1 MLEMIRQMAL
11 DSGMYQA
18 GYLDASQI
26 RCYPE
31 VRKTCE
37 GNACGNYDKTW
48 TCPPGV
54 GTLEECRERLMA
66 FDKML
71 LFSKKYELEDEF
83 DFEGMGGGLLDFKKT
98 VAVFDSKIRPVLKEF
113 ILLSNE
119 GCGRCAKCTYPD
131 EPCRFP
137 ELVHHSIS
145 SYGLYVAELAK
156 AAGVNYNNGKAT
168 VTYLGALM
176 VKE

>member
-1 MLEMIRQMAL
+1 MLEKIRQMAL

-18 GYLDASQI
+18 EYLDAREI
-26 RCYPE
+26 KCYPE
-31 VRKTCE
+31 VRQTCE
-37 GNACGNYDKTW
+37 GNACGRYGAVW

-83 DFEGMGGGLLDFKKT
+83 DFEGMGEGLLDFKQA
-98 VAVFDSKIRPVLKEF
+98 VAAFDAKIRPVLAEF
-113 ILLSNE
+113 LLLGNE
-119 GCGRCAKCTYPD
+119 GCDRCAKCTYPD

-156 AAGVNYNNGKAT
+156 TAGVNYNNGRAT

>member
-1 MLEMIRQMAL
+1 MLERIRQMAL

-18 GYLDASQI
+18 EYLDADQI
-26 RCYPE
+26 KCYPE
-31 VRKTCE
+31 VRQTCE
-37 GNACGNYDKTW
+37 GNVCGNYNKTW

-54 GTLEECRERLMA
+54 GTLEECEAKLRR

-71 LFSKKYELEDEF
+71 LFAKKYELEDSF
-83 DFEGMGGGLLDFKKT
+83 DIEGMGEALLDFKKV
-98 VAVFDSKIRPVLKEF
+98 VAAFDDRIRPVLEEF
-113 ILLSNE
+113 ILLGNE
-119 GCGRCAKCTYPD
+119 GCDRCAKCTYPD

-137 ELVHHSIS
+137 ELVHHSVS

-156 AAGVNYNNGKAT
+156 TAGVNYNNGPAT

>member
-1 MLEMIRQMAL
+1 MLEQIRQLAL

-18 GYLDASQI
+18 EYLDADRI
-26 RCYPE
+26 KCYPE

-37 GNACGNYDKTW
+37 GNGCGNYNKTW

-54 GTLEECRERLMA
+54 GTLEECEARLRR

-71 LFSKKYELEDEF
+71 LFSKKYELEDSF
-83 DFEGMGGGLLDFKKT
+83 DIEGMGEALLDLTKT
-98 VAVFDSKIRPVLKEF
+98 VAVFDVMIRPVLSEF

-119 GCGRCAKCTYPD
+119 GCDRCKVCTYPD

-156 AAGVNYNNGKAT
+156 TAGVNYNNGPAT
-168 VTYLGALM
+168 VTSLGALM
-176 VKE
+176 VM

>member
-1 MLEMIRQMAL
+1 MLEKIRQLAL
-11 DSGMYQA
+11 ESGMYEA

-26 RCYPE
+26 KCYPE
-31 VRKTCE
+31 VRQTCE
-37 GNACGNYDKTW
+37 GNACGRYNTTW

-54 GTLEECRERLMA
+54 GPLEECYAKLMA

-71 LFSKKYELEDEF
+71 VFSKKYDLEDEF
-83 DFEGMGGGLLDFKKT
+83 DFEGMGEGLLDFKKAT
-98 VAVFDSKIRPVLKEF
+98 AAFDARIRPLLTEF
-113 ILLSNE
+113 ILLGNE
-119 GCGRCAKCTYPD
+119 GCDRCAKCTYPD

-156 AAGVNYNNGKAT
+156 TAGIHYNNGKAT

>member
-1 MLEMIRQMAL
+1 MLERIRQMAL

-18 GYLDASQI
+18 EYLNADQI
-26 RCYPE
+26 KCYPE

-37 GNACGNYDKTW
+37 GNGCGNYNKTW

-54 GTLEECRERLMA
+54 GTLEECEAKLRR

-71 LFSKKYELEDEF
+71 LFSKKYELEDSF
-83 DFEGMGGGLLDFKKT
+83 DIEGMGEALLDFKQV
-98 VAVFDSKIRPVLKEF
+98 VAVFDGKIRPVLDEF

-119 GCGRCAKCTYPD
+119 GCDRCAKCTYPD

-145 SYGLYVAELAK
+145 YGLYVAELAK
-156 AAGVNYNNGKAT
+156 TAGVNYNNGPAT
-168 VTYLGALM
+168 VTYLGGLM